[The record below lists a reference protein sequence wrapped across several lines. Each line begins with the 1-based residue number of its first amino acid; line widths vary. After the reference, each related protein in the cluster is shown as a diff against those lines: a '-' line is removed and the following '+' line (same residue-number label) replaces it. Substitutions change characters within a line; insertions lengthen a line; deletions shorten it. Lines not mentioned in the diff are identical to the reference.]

1 MLERLEKR
9 THLTTTATLDPDS
22 HILTI
27 TGSSAFAIKITLDAQ
42 LNNIVVKNSA
52 DGFNKQFAKAQ
63 VQSFNIA
70 GTSGSDSLN
79 IAAAITV
86 PAVCSMGDGNDTV
99 MSALGNDSIDAGF
112 GNDSIDGGGGKD
124 SINAGRGDDV
134 IVHTFASAGALEG
147 LAFIFGGRGNDSI
160 DFTVNRAKLFDT
172 KINVNGLTAQLN
184 GIEEAILTGGG
195 GGNLIDASNFTGN
208 VTIFGMGG
216 DDTLSGGA
224 GNDVLLGGD
233 GNDILFGFGGSDQL
247 SGGLGADSIFGGTG
261 KDLLFEDNADVKK
274 LVLSND
280 AMSGLGK
287 DSLSRIESAILVG
300 GASAN
305 LFDTGAFTGPVTLN
319 GEAGNDTLVSG
330 SGNDLLSGGA
340 DDDSINGNGGSDTLV
355 ETADVNFTLTNTS
368 ITGLGND
375 TIRRIEQARLF
386 SGDSDNLLDA
396 SAFTIGPVTLSG
408 GAGDDTLRGGPRN
421 DQLKGGDGADM
432 LFGNGGAD
440 LMLGGAGNDTLTGGA
455 GPDTLHGE
463 ADDDKFDALDGTSDE
478 IDGGSGTGD
487 SILSKDSSDVVTHV
501 P

>member
-9 THLTTTATLDPDS
+9 THLTTTAALDPDT
-22 HILTI
+22 HVLTI
-27 TGSSAFAIKITLDAQ
+27 TAGSAFAIEITLDAQ
-42 LNNIVVKNSA
+42 LTNIVVKNTA

-63 VQSFNIA
+63 VQSFNIV
-70 GTSGSDSLN
+70 GTSGNDGLS
-79 IAAAITV
+79 IASAIGI
-86 PAVCSMGDGNDTV
+86 PAICSMGDGNDTV
-99 MSALGNDSIDAGF
+99 TSAHGNDSIDGGS

-134 IVHTFASAGALEG
+134 IVRAFSSKGADEG
-147 LAFIFGGRGNDSI
+147 LAFILGGRGNDSI

-172 KINVNGLTAQLN
+172 KINVNGLTAQLD
-184 GIEEAILTGGG
+184 GIEQATLTGGAV
-195 GGNLIDASNFTGN
+195 GNLIDASNFTGN
-208 VTIFGMGG
+208 VTLFGMGG
-216 DDTLSGGA
+216 NDTLSGGA

-233 GNDILFGFGGSDQL
+233 GNDSLAGLGGSDQL
-247 SGGLGADSIFGGTG
+247 SGGLGDDAIFGGTG
-261 KDLLFEDNADVKK
+261 KDVLFEDNADVKK
-274 LVLSND
+274 LVLSNS

-305 LFDTGAFTGPVTLN
+305 FFDTGAFTGPVTLN

-340 DDDSINGNGGSDTLV
+340 DDDSINGNAGTDTLV
-355 ETADVNFTLTNTS
+355 ESADVSFTLTNTAM
-368 ITGLGND
+368 TGLGND
-375 TIRRIEQARLF
+375 SMRRIEQARLF

-408 GAGDDTLRGGPRN
+408 GAGDDTLRGGSRN
-421 DQLKGGDGADM
+421 DQLKGGDGADK
-432 LFGNGGAD
+432 LFGNAGAD
-440 LMLGGAGNDTLTGGA
+440 LLLGAAGNDTLTGGKGA
-455 GPDTLHGE
+455 DTMRGE
-463 ADDDKFDALDGTSDE
+463 ADNDKFDALDGTSDE

-487 SILSKDSSDVVTHV
+487 SILSKDSSDVVSHV